1 MNEGKI
7 LQMGPPQVV
16 YANPSSR
23 FVAEFVGEMNFISAK
38 VTGPAEAD
46 SLLGRVR
53 CSVPPACQAGSEVTL
68 AIRPEH
74 LSLSRSPVEHHP
86 AIKGKVVG
94 INYVG
99 DATLFEVE
107 VGGAALRVKQPG
119 APVFAVG
126 DPATIVLTQD
136 SWHVYRDS

>member
-23 FVAEFVGEMNFISAK
+23 FVAEFVGEMNFVKGK
-38 VTGPAEAD
+38 VIGPAEAD

-53 CSVPPACQAGSEVTL
+53 CSLPPSCQTGSEVTL

-74 LSLSRSPVEHHP
+74 LSLARSPDGNTPTV
-86 AIKGKVVG
+86 KGKIVG

-99 DATLFEVE
+99 DATLFELE
-107 VGGAALRVKQPG
+107 VSGAALRVKQPG

-126 DPATIVLTQD
+126 DAATIVLPQD
-136 SWHVYRDS
+136 AWHVYP